1 MAVQEYIVSITTQK
15 VAQKMSFFKT
25 KHCHLIFT
33 NFRIIVAYYDPEKA
47 MDDYRKKLTNFINED
62 SSSNV
67 YLKVNL
73 RFQSFSN
80 FYHRYICMPP
90 EEILNEHPD
99 NFSIT
104 SSDIRNLVF
113 SKGCCCKD
121 ENGLDENT
129 PDRLCITLKN
139 NNKKSFYLQS
149 CFFHELCDALRYIV
163 PSAKHNKDRFQYIR

>member
-15 VAQKMSFFKT
+15 VVQKLSFFKT

-47 MDDYRKKLTNFINED
+47 MDDYRKKLTNSINRD

-67 YLKVNL
+67 YFNVNL

-80 FYHRYICMPP
+80 FYQRYVSMPP
-90 EEILNEHPD
+90 EDILKEHPD

-104 SSDIRNLVF
+104 ASSIRNLVF
-113 SKGCCCKD
+113 SKGYCCKD
-121 ENGLDENT
+121 ENGLEENT
-129 PDRLCITLKN
+129 PDKLCITLKN
-139 NNKKSFYLQS
+139 NNQKSFYLQT
-149 CFFHELCDALRYIV
+149 CFFHELCDALRHIV
-163 PSAKHNKDRFQYIR
+163 PNAEYNKDRFQYIR